1 MTYHEA
7 IEWLFGL
14 QKTGVKLGLDNMRR
28 LCRAIGGPDQRL
40 KYIHLAGTNGKGSCA
55 AMLEAILRHAGYK
68 TGLYTSP
75 HLVEFGER
83 IQVNR
88 APLTMTQVAE
98 QTAWFKTVVERARA
112 DGWEPTFFE
121 VVTAMALREFDR
133 QRVDMVVLETGLG
146 GRLDATNIVTPEC
159 SVITGIGF
167 DHMEYLGDTLT
178 LIAEEK
184 AAIIKRGRPVVVGGM
199 AEEARRVMV
208 SVAQE
213 RGSPLYVPKPLPM
226 NCRLGLAGN
235 YQRANAALALRVCDA
250 LSVSGWR
257 IPEESRSA
265 GLAGAEWPGRFQILS
280 NNPLIILDGSHNPQ
294 GLTATLSAWRD
305 LTGGEPPRVI
315 FGCLKDKDTR
325 ALTLSLDR
333 PDAELWLVPIEAAR
347 GESPARLAEL
357 FHQAKTRIF
366 NNSTEAL
373 TLAITGNT
381 PTLIIGSLY
390 LAGQILAA
398 LRAQP
403 HEVKLNG

>member
-98 QTAWFKTVVERARA
+98 QTAWFKAVVERARA

-121 VVTAMALREFDR
+121 VVTAMALREFDC

-167 DHMEYLGDTLT
+167 DHMEYLGDTLA
-178 LIAEEK
+178 LIAGEK

-199 AEEARRVMV
+199 AEEARQVMV

-213 RGSPLYVPKPLPM
+213 RGSPLYFPKPLPV

-250 LSVSGWR
+250 LGVSGWR
-257 IPEESRSA
+257 IPEASRSA

-294 GLTATLSAWRD
+294 GLAATLSAWRD
-305 LTGGEPPRVI
+305 LTGSEPPRVI
-315 FGCLKDKDTR
+315 FGCLKDKD
-325 ALTLSLDR
+325 
-333 PDAELWLVPIEAAR
+333 
-347 GESPARLAEL
+347 
-357 FHQAKTRIF
+357 
-366 NNSTEAL
+366 
-373 TLAITGNT
+373 
-381 PTLIIGSLY
+381 
-390 LAGQILAA
+390 
-398 LRAQP
+398 
-403 HEVKLNG
+403 